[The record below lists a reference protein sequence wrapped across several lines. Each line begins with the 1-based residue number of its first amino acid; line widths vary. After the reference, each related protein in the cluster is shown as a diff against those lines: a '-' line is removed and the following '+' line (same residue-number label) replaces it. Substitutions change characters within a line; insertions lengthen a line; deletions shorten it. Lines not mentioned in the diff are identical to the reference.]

1 MITTGQKTDP
11 LSASN
16 YQLHTPSFFWP
27 SHAPRTCILAFA
39 ISSNSMHDTSRL
51 LSVFWTTW
59 SGLRQVFWAQSF
71 CRFAFRQ
78 RSSIEGLRLLH
89 FGPRGLGVRC
99 CFWLYLGGRPL

>member
-1 MITTGQKTDP
+1 MITTGPKKDS

-27 SHAPRTCILAFA
+27 SHVPRTCILAFA

-59 SGLRQVFWAQSF
+59 SGLRQVFGHNRSAVLHLGSVAALRVLGFCILAQG
-71 CRFAFRQ
+71 A
-78 RSSIEGLRLLH
+78 
-89 FGPRGLGVRC
+89 
-99 CFWLYLGGRPL
+99 